1 MGSRRKFARRFAEG
15 IGKLVGNA
23 KGDCREED
31 RRTYHKIAGGCRSM
45 RGNLGDDQLLTVGK
59 LPGTVGSDLH
69 PKKID
74 SGCRC
79 ASRRRTRK
87 WT

>member
-1 MGSRRKFARRFAEG
+1 MRWDLAGSSLRDSSKESGSSLGTRSEIARKKTGGLAIRLPEVAGVCRRF
-15 IGKLVGNA
+15 
-23 KGDCREED
+23 
-31 RRTYHKIAGGCRSM
+31 
-45 RGNLGDDQLLTVGK
+45 
-59 LPGTVGSDLH
+59 DLR